1 MPGSYYEKAVLWAV
15 ENKIT
20 NGTGTTTFSP
30 DENCTRAQIVTFLWR
45 SEGEPYASDSNNPFT
60 DIASDYYMDAVFWAV
75 KEGIT
80 NGTTPT
86 TFSPNER
93 CTRAQIVTFIYRAM
107 VS

>member
-1 MPGSYYEKAVLWAV
+1 M

-20 NGTGTTTFSP
+20 NGTSTTTFSP

-45 SEGEPYASDSNNPFT
+45 SKGEPYASDSNNPFT

-80 NGTTPT
+80 KGTTPREARYGGT
-86 TFSPNER
+86 PLYSIRRDCIAGLNSKNSGKS
-93 CTRAQIVTFIYRAM
+93 AGI
-107 VS
+107 

>member
-1 MPGSYYEKAVLWAV
+1 
-15 ENKIT
+15 
-20 NGTGTTTFSP
+20 
-30 DENCTRAQIVTFLWR
+30 
-45 SEGEPYASDSNNPFT
+45 
-60 DIASDYYMDAVFWAV
+60 MDAVFWAV

-80 NGTTPT
+80 KGTTPT